1 MDKDTD
7 RYVVV
12 EEPGMSGYYGVVVD
26 TQTGLELCPADSCEA
41 PEDASVYRAFAPL
54 LEELNRRAR
63 EIAELKALV
72 KDASAKG

>member
-1 MDKDTD
+1 MDKSTD

-12 EEPGMSGYYGVVVD
+12 DEPGMGGFGTVVD